1 MAAASSSGTLERAR
15 GALRAHDF
23 RRLFAIRVVGQTADG
38 FFQAVIVASVV
49 FNQGEHSTT
58 VGVFKAAAITALPF
72 TLLGPFVGVF
82 IDRWP
87 RRAIL
92 AISPLLK
99 AAVVAL
105 VVLDPL
111 SGTGPFLGFYAG
123 ALAVISINR
132 FSLSAASA
140 VVPRLVPSE
149 DLLMA
154 NSLATVGGTVSLL
167 VGFFVGG
174 QAVDALGHGPVV
186 VVAAAGWLAASWIA
200 TRLRSDLAPMTIPEA
215 PELLRHQ
222 LRRVA
227 TEFGVG
233 VRTLLR
239 TPRAIGPI
247 TSISIDSMGQGII
260 LTVAA
265 VVFRQEFKEGVG
277 SYSNLIGA
285 GGVGVLIGIV
295 TVGWLEDRWSK
306 ERIVAGAFVVGA
318 VALLFSAVY
327 LRDWT
332 ILVASFVVGVA
343 FAWKKIPV
351 DTMVQASLPDGYR
364 GRVFSVYDVVYNVAR
379 LVAAA
384 LVIPM
389 VPGLGT
395 RGTVA
400 TVGVLFLLWAPVL
413 PRWIGGVPVIR
424 PIFVEGAR
432 AEEWPRAI
440 RWGAAEEPVTVLR
453 SWIDERGDGRFRCFR
468 IRLDDGSIL
477 DIGSREPDG
486 PWTVDRER
494 DEPAVPER

>member
-1 MAAASSSGTLERAR
+1 MAAATPPGTLERAR
-15 GALRAHDF
+15 GALRAYDF

-38 FFQAVIVASVV
+38 FFQAAIVASVV
-49 FNQGEHSTT
+49 FNPGEHSTT

-72 TLLGPFVGVF
+72 TILGPFIGVF

-92 AISPLLK
+92 SIAPILK
-99 AAVVAL
+99 AALVAL
-105 VVLDPL
+105 VLFDPS
-111 SGTGPFLGFYAG
+111 SGGSAAFIGFYGG

-132 FSLSAASA
+132 FYLSAASA
-140 VVPRLVPSE
+140 VVPRLVPIE

-154 NSLATVGGTVSLL
+154 NSLATVGGTLSLL
-167 VGFFVGG
+167 IGFFVGG
-174 QAVDALGHGPVV
+174 QISDAFGNGPVV
-186 VVAAAGWLAASWIA
+186 VVAIAGWLAAAWIA
-200 TRLRSDLAPMTIPEA
+200 TRMRSDLAPMTIPEA
-215 PELLRHQ
+215 PELLRNQ
-222 LRRVA
+222 LRRVGV
-227 TEFGVG
+227 EFADG
-233 VRTLLR
+233 VRTLVR

-265 VVFRQEFKEGVG
+265 VVFREQFKEGVG

-285 GGVGVLIGIV
+285 GGVGVLAGIV

-306 ERIVAGAFVVGA
+306 ERIVAVAFVVGA

-332 ILVASFVVGVA
+332 LLFASFVVGLA

-351 DTMVQASLPDGYR
+351 DTTVQGSLPDGYR
-364 GRVFSVYDVVYNVAR
+364 GRVFSVYDVVYNAAR

-389 VPGLGT
+389 VPALGT

-400 TVGVLFLLWAPVL
+400 TVGVLFVVWAPVL

-424 PIFVEGAR
+424 PLFVEGGR

-440 RWGAAEEPVTVLR
+440 RWGAAEEPVEVIR

-468 IRLDDGSIL
+468 IRLDDGSVL
-477 DIGSREPDG
+477 DISRLEPDG
-486 PWTVDRER
+486 VWTIDRER
-494 DEPAVPER
+494 DEPAATA

>member
-1 MAAASSSGTLERAR
+1 MAAASASGTLERAR
-15 GALRAHDF
+15 GALRAYDF

-38 FFQAVIVASVV
+38 FFQAAIVASVV
-49 FNQGEHSTT
+49 FNRGEHSTT
-58 VGVFKAAAITALPF
+58 IGVFKAAAITALPF
-72 TLLGPFVGVF
+72 TLLGPFSGVF

-92 AISPLLK
+92 AVAPILK
-99 AAVVAL
+99 AALVAL
-105 VVLDPL
+105 VMFDPL
-111 SGTGPFLGFYAG
+111 SGTLPFAGFYVG

-132 FSLSAASA
+132 FYLSAASA
-140 VVPRLVPSE
+140 VVPRLVPGE

-154 NSLATVGGTVSLL
+154 NSLATVGGTLSLL
-167 VGFFVGG
+167 TGFFLGG
-174 QAVDALGHGPVV
+174 QVYDASGSGPVV
-186 VVAAAGWLAASWIA
+186 AVAAAGWLAASWIA
-200 TRLRSDLAPMTIPEA
+200 TRLRSNLAPMTMAES

-227 TEFGVG
+227 AGFADG
-233 VRTLLR
+233 VRTLVR

-265 VVFRQEFKEGVG
+265 VVFREQFKGVG

-285 GGVGVLIGIV
+285 GGVGVLVGIV

-384 LVIPM
+384 LVILM
-389 VPGLGT
+389 VPALGT

-400 TVGVLFLLWAPVL
+400 AVGFLFIAWAPVL

-424 PIFVEGAR
+424 PIFAEGGR

-440 RWGAAEEPVTVLR
+440 RWGAAQEPVEVLR
-453 SWIDERGDGRFRCFR
+453 SWIDQRGDERFRCFR
-468 IRLDDGSIL
+468 IRLDDGSVL
-477 DIGSREPDG
+477 DISSREPDG

-494 DEPAVPER
+494 DEPAAAG

>member
-1 MAAASSSGTLERAR
+1 VAAPLPSGTLERAR
-15 GALRAHDF
+15 GALRAYDF

-49 FNQGEHSTT
+49 FNPGEHSTT
-58 VGVFKAAAITALPF
+58 WGVFKAAAITALPF
-72 TLLGPFVGVF
+72 TLLGPFIGVF

-92 AISPLLK
+92 ALAPLLK
-99 AAVVAL
+99 VAVVAL
-105 VVLDPL
+105 VLFDPL
-111 SGTGPFLGFYAG
+111 TGTVPFVGFYAG

-154 NSLATVGGTVSLL
+154 NSLATVGGTLSLL
-167 VGFFVGG
+167 TGFFVGG
-174 QAVDALGHGPVV
+174 QAADAFGNRPVV
-186 VVAAAGWLAASWIA
+186 AVAAAGWLASSWVA
-200 TRLRSDLAPMTIPEA
+200 TRLRSNLAPMTIPEA
-215 PELLRHQ
+215 PELLLHQ

-227 TEFGVG
+227 VEFLDG
-233 VRTLLR
+233 VRTLVR

-247 TSISIDSMGQGII
+247 ASISIDSMGQGII

-265 VVFRQEFKEGVG
+265 VVFREQFREDVG

-285 GGVGVLIGIV
+285 GGVGVLAGIA
-295 TVGWLEDRWSK
+295 TVGWLEDRLAK
-306 ERIVAGAFVVGA
+306 ERIVAVAFVVGA
-318 VALLFSAVY
+318 AALLFSAVF
-327 LRDWT
+327 LRGWT
-332 ILVASFVVGVA
+332 ILVASFVVGLA

-351 DTMVQASLPDGYR
+351 DTTVQASLPDGYR

-389 VPGLGT
+389 VPALGT

-400 TVGVLFLLWAPVL
+400 AVGVLFILWAPVL
-413 PRWIGGVPVIR
+413 PRWIGSVPVIR
-424 PIFVEGAR
+424 PVFVEGGR

-440 RWGAAEEPVTVLR
+440 RWGAAEEPVSVLR

-468 IRLDDGSIL
+468 IRLGDGSVL
-477 DIGSREPDG
+477 DISSREPDG
-486 PWTVDRER
+486 PWTVDREQ
-494 DEPAVPER
+494 DEPAAPG

>member
-1 MAAASSSGTLERAR
+1 MAAGGPPGTLDRAR
-15 GALRAHDF
+15 AALRSFDF

-38 FFQAVIVASVV
+38 FFQAAIVASVV
-49 FNQGEHSTT
+49 FHEGQHSTT
-58 VGVFKAAAITALPF
+58 VGIFKAAAITALPF

-92 AISPLLK
+92 AITPLLK
-99 AAVVAL
+99 AALVAL
-105 VVLDPL
+105 ILLDPVTG
-111 SGTGPFLGFYAG
+111 GTGAFVGFYAG

-132 FSLSAASA
+132 FYLSAASA

-174 QAVDALGHGPVV
+174 QVSGAAGNVPVV
-186 VVAAAGWLAASWIA
+186 VVAGLGWLAAAWIA

-215 PELLRHQ
+215 PDLLRRQ
-222 LRRVA
+222 LRRVVA
-227 TEFGVG
+227 EFADGVG
-233 VRTLLR
+233 TLVR

-265 VVFRQEFKEGVG
+265 VVFREQFSEGVG

-285 GGVGVLIGIV
+285 GGVGVLVGIA
-295 TVGWLEDRWSK
+295 TVGPLEDRWSK
-306 ERIVAGAFVVGA
+306 EDIVAGAFVVGA
-318 VALLFSAVY
+318 VALLFAAVF
-327 LRDWT
+327 LRGWT
-332 ILVASFVVGVA
+332 ILVASFVVGLA

-351 DTMVQASLPDGYR
+351 DTTVQGSLPDGYR
-364 GRVFSVYDVVYNVAR
+364 GRVFSVYDVVYNLAR

-389 VPGLGT
+389 VPALGT

-400 TVGVLFLLWAPVL
+400 AVGVLFILWAPVL

-424 PIFVEGAR
+424 PVFVEGGR
-432 AEEWPRAI
+432 AEEWPRTI

-468 IRLDDGSIL
+468 IRLVDGSVL
-477 DIGSREPDG
+477 DISSREPEG
-486 PWTVDRER
+486 PWTVERER
-494 DEPAVPER
+494 DEPAVPG

>member
-1 MAAASSSGTLERAR
+1 MAAGSSSGTLDRAR
-15 GALRAHDF
+15 GALRAYDF

-38 FFQAVIVASVV
+38 FFQAAIVASVV
-49 FNQGEHSTT
+49 FNPGEHSTT

-72 TLLGPFVGVF
+72 TILGPFVGVF

-92 AISPLLK
+92 AIAPLLK

-265 VVFRQEFKEGVG
+265 VVFREQFKGVG

-285 GGVGVLIGIV
+285 GGVGVLVGIA

-306 ERIVAGAFVVGA
+306 ERIVAVAFVVGA
-318 VALLFSAVY
+318 AALLFSAVF

-332 ILVASFVVGVA
+332 ILVASFVVGLA

-351 DTMVQASLPDGYR
+351 DTTVQASLPDGYR

-379 LVAAA
+379 LAAAA

-389 VPGLGT
+389 VPALGT

-400 TVGVLFLLWAPVL
+400 AVGVLFIVWAPVL

-424 PIFVEGAR
+424 PVFVEGGR

-440 RWGAAEEPVTVLR
+440 RWGAAEEPVEVLR
-453 SWIDERGDGRFRCFR
+453 SWIDERGDGRRRCFR
-468 IRLDDGSIL
+468 IRLDDGSVL
-477 DIGSREPDG
+477 DISAPEPDG
-486 PWTVDRER
+486 PWSVDRER
-494 DEPAVPER
+494 DESAGRG

>member
-1 MAAASSSGTLERAR
+1 MAASSAPGTLERAR
-15 GALRAHDF
+15 DALRSYDF

-38 FFQAVIVASVV
+38 FFQAVIVAFVV
-49 FNQGEHSTT
+49 FNPGEHSTT
-58 VGVFKAAAITALPF
+58 MGILKAAAITALPF
-72 TLLGPFVGVF
+72 TILGPFVGVF

-92 AISPLLK
+92 VIAPLLK

-105 VVLDPL
+105 VLLDPL
-111 SGTGPFLGFYAG
+111 SGTGAFVGFYAG

-140 VVPRLVPSE
+140 VVPRLVPGE

-167 VGFFVGG
+167 VGFFLGG
-174 QAVDALGHGPVV
+174 QVAESSGGTPVV
-186 VVAAAGWLAASWIA
+186 VVAAVGWLGASWIA

-215 PELLRHQ
+215 PELLRRQ

-227 TEFGVG
+227 VEFTDG
-233 VRTLLR
+233 VRTLAR

-247 TSISIDSMGQGII
+247 TSISIDSLGQGII

-265 VVFRQEFKEGVG
+265 VVFREQFQEGVG

-285 GGVGVLIGIV
+285 GGLGVLAGIV
-295 TVGWLEDRWSK
+295 TVGRLEERWTK
-306 ERIVAGAFVVGA
+306 ERIVGGAFVVGA
-318 VALLFSAVY
+318 VALLFSALF
-327 LRDWT
+327 LRGWT
-332 ILVASFVVGVA
+332 ILLASFVVGMA

-351 DTMVQASLPDGYR
+351 DTTVQASLPDGYR
-364 GRVFSVYDVVYNVAR
+364 GRVFSVYDVVYNAAR

-389 VPGLGT
+389 VPALGT

-400 TVGVLFLLWAPVL
+400 AVGVLFILWAPIL

-424 PIFVEGAR
+424 PIFVEGGR

-440 RWGAAEEPVTVLR
+440 RWGAAEEPVVVLR
-453 SWIDERGDGRFRCFR
+453 AWIEEREGGRQRCFR
-468 IRLDDGSIL
+468 IRLGDGSVL
-477 DIGSREPDG
+477 DIGRPEPDG
-486 PWTVDRER
+486 VWTIDRER
-494 DEPAVPER
+494 DEES